1 MKVSS
6 LTVLLALLLGISG
19 CGGGSSSGHFLY
31 IVGPGTNSVLGFQQ
45 QSSGG
50 ITPLADAFNTDSEPV
65 SMVIHPSGRL
75 AWVANFAGNNIS
87 VYTRDTKG
95 TLTAAKDPVTG
106 NLIGPIGAGTNP
118 VVLALSPSGQFLY
131 VLNQGSNNISAFTVD
146 TTAGNLTAL
155 KPTAA
160 FATAANP
167 HSMVVAGNGKFLY
180 VSNPTLGS
188 VSGFLIGS
196 DGSLSTMAG
205 SPFNIGTAPSG
216 MTIDPQSKFL
226 YVADQGGNRIF
237 GFTIDG
243 TTGAPSAISGSP
255 FSAGSQ
261 PVSVATD
268 SSGVLLVAANQA
280 SNNVSAYSI
289 NTSSGALTAVSG
301 SPFKAGTAPV
311 YVIVDFTNNFVY
323 AADSG
328 SNDVTVFAIKGGAL
342 TAVNGSPF
350 GIATSPVWIV
360 SR

>member
-6 LTVLLALLLGISG
+6 LTVFLALLLGMIG
-19 CGGGSSSGHFLY
+19 CGGSSSGHFLY

-45 QSSGG
+45 QSSGA
-50 ITPLADAFNTDSEPV
+50 ITAFTNSFNTDSEPV
-65 SMVIHPSGRL
+65 SMAIHPSGRL
-75 AWVANFAGNNIS
+75 AWVANFAGNNVS

-95 TLTAAKDPVTG
+95 QLAAAKDPVTS
-106 NLIGPIGAGTNP
+106 NLIGPIAAGANP
-118 VVLALSPSGQFLY
+118 IALALSPNGQFLY
-131 VLNQGSNNISAFTVD
+131 VLDQGGNNISAFSVD

-155 KPTAA
+155 KPTAT
-160 FATAANP
+160 FATLANP

-180 VSNPTLGS
+180 VSNPTLGTI
-188 VSGFLIGS
+188 SGFVIGS
-196 DGSLSTMAG
+196 DGSLSGMAG
-205 SPFNIGTAPSG
+205 SPFTIGTAPTG
-216 MTIDPQSKFL
+216 MTVDPQSKFL

-243 TTGAPSAISGSP
+243 TTGVPSAVSGSP

-268 SSGVLLVAANQA
+268 STGVLLVAANQA

-311 YVIVDFTNNFVY
+311 FVIVDFTNNFVY

-328 SNDVTVFAIKGGAL
+328 SNDVTVFAIKGGSL
-342 TAVNGSPF
+342 TPVTNSPF
-350 GIATSPVWIV
+350 GVATSPVWIV